1 MNDQTIVK
9 IEVNSK
15 FYPISCKIG
24 EEDRVIASGKLL
36 SEIISTLDNKENKIS
51 ESKILLMAALILAD
65 KNLRNTNETG
75 ETISKEDPDFNDV
88 ILWLEKLNL
97 KFKNIERLINNS

>member
-1 MNDQTIVK
+1 MTDQNIVK
-9 IEVNSK
+9 IEINGK

-36 SEIISTLDNKENKIS
+36 SEIISTLDDKENKIS
-51 ESKILLMAALILAD
+51 ESKILLMSALILAD
-65 KNLRNTNETG
+65 KNLRNTIETS
-75 ETISKEDPDFNDV
+75 ETISKENPDLNEV
-88 ILWLEKLNL
+88 VLWLEKLNL

>member
-1 MNDQTIVK
+1 MTDQTVIK
-9 IEVNSK
+9 IEVNGK

-24 EEDRVIASGKLL
+24 EEERVIASGKFL
-36 SEIISTLDNKENKIS
+36 SEIINTLDDQDSKIS

-65 KNLRNTNETG
+65 KNLRNKTDNNETVMR
-75 ETISKEDPDFNDV
+75 ESADLNEMV
-88 ILWLEKLNL
+88 SWLEKINL

>member
-1 MNDQTIVK
+1 MTDQTVIK
-9 IEVNSK
+9 IEVNGK

-24 EEDRVIASGKLL
+24 EEERVEASSKLL
-36 SEIISTLDNKENKIS
+36 SEIISTLDDQDNKIS

-65 KNLRNTNETG
+65 KNLRNKTEINETVLQ
-75 ETISKEDPDFNDV
+75 ETPNLNDIV
-88 ILWLEKLNL
+88 SWLEKLNL

>member
-1 MNDQTIVK
+1 MTDQSVVK
-9 IEVNSK
+9 IEINNK

-36 SEIISTLDNKENKIS
+36 SDIIGTIDNHKNKIS
-51 ESKILLMAALILAD
+51 ESKILLMATLILAD
-65 KNLRNTNETG
+65 KNIRNSSETS
-75 ETISKEDPDFNDV
+75 ETVSQETFDLNDIV
-88 ILWLEKLNL
+88 SWLEKLSL

>member
-1 MNDQTIVK
+1 MTDQTIVK

-36 SEIISTLDNKENKIS
+36 SEIISTLDNKGNKIS
-51 ESKILLMAALILAD
+51 ESKVLLMAALILAD
-65 KNLRNTNETG
+65 KNLQNSSESG
-75 ETISKEDPDFNDV
+75 ESISEENPDFHEV
-88 ILWLEKLNL
+88 VLWLEKINL
-97 KFKNIERLINNS
+97 KFKNIERLIDNS